1 MNENDFTKVSPWGRF
16 RGAFEQWLNERGY
29 RLDTVRGFVTGA
41 EIFLKWC
48 DGENIQ
54 LHQAGY
60 TDVLAYINH
69 CYAKGNVKHTI
80 NQKINALKHFYNY
93 CIDCNYRKD
102 NPVAELRIRNT
113 IRKLPHDL
121 LSEEAL
127 ENIYK
132 NYPATGIAGKRNKVM
147 LGLLI
152 YQGIT
157 TAELARLEVK
167 DIQLEEGKIYVPS
180 ASRSNSRILSLE
192 AQQVIQLQNY
202 LMTVRPVLLAIAE
215 KQTIK
220 LFLSTG
226 KSKRLSNSY
235 TRMLMQMRKVN
246 AAVKDL
252 KQIRASVITH
262 WLKQHGI
269 RQAQYMTGHKY
280 VSSTERYRTD
290 KLESLQEQLE
300 NLHPLK

>member
-1 MNENDFTKVSPWGRF
+1 MIKH
-16 RGAFEQWLNERGY
+16 FEQWLNARGY
-29 RLDTVRGFVTGA
+29 KLDTVRGFVTGA
-41 EIFLKWC
+41 AIFLKWC
-48 DGENIQ
+48 DDENLQ
-54 LHQAGY
+54 PGAAVY

-69 CYAKGNVKHTI
+69 CHAKGNAKHTI
-80 NQKINALKHFYNY
+80 NQKLNALKHFYN
-93 CIDCNYRKD
+93 CSMEKGSRKD

-113 IRKLPHDL
+113 IRKQPHDL
-121 LSEEAL
+121 LSKEEL
-127 ENIYK
+127 KNIYT
-132 NYPATGIAGKRNKVM
+132 NYPATGITGKRNKAM

-157 TAELARLEVK
+157 TAELATLETT
-167 DIQLEEGKIYVPS
+167 DIKLEEGKIYVPS
-180 ASRSNSRILSLE
+180 AARSNSRILSLE

-215 KQTIK
+215 KQTEK
-220 LFLSTG
+220 LFLSIG

-235 TRMLMQMRKVN
+235 SRMLNTMRKMN
-246 AAVKDL
+246 ASVKDL
-252 KQIRASVITH
+252 KQVRASVITN
-262 WLKQHGI
+262 WLKEHGI

-300 NLHPLK
+300 NLHPLQ